1 MAHQQFLVAEA
12 LYVSDEYQESH
23 YRLRHP
29 KNQGKAEKAGSITAD
44 MTFLRTE
51 GLIQPTTP
59 GPGEKGKKH
68 YKVEF
73 DLVMIVDGRNL
84 RYEAR
89 YPMGGAG
96 QVQMKGQ
103 TCIAAAFVPG
113 TQ

>member
-1 MAHQQFLVAEA
+1 MLTIITCLGAEI
-12 LYVSDEYQESH
+12 
-23 YRLRHP
+23 
-29 KNQGKAEKAGSITAD
+29 AGSIVAD

-51 GLIQPTTP
+51 GRIQPIAP
-59 GPGEKGKKH
+59 EDGEPGKKH

-89 YPMGGAG
+89 YPMGEEG
-96 QVQMKGQ
+96 QVQKKGQ

-113 TQ
+113 TRW

>member
-1 MAHQQFLVAEA
+1 
-12 LYVSDEYQESH
+12 
-23 YRLRHP
+23 
-29 KNQGKAEKAGSITAD
+29 

-51 GLIQPTTP
+51 GRIQPISP
-59 GPGEKGKKH
+59 AGGQPGKKH

-89 YPMGGAG
+89 YPTGEEGR
-96 QVQMKGQ
+96 VQKRGQ